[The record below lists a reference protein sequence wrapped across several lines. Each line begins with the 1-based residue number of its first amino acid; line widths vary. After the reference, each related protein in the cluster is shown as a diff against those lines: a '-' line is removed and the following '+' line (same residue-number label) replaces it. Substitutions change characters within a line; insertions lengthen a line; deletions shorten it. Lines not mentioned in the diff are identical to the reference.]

1 MTPRSIRRAVE
12 RHAQKQAL
20 KAARN
25 QALPELSAIP
35 ASALEPESAAEP
47 LETDSPLSLAAPLH
61 SPPQVA
67 PPAAVISPARL
78 AANRA
83 NAQLSTGA
91 RTPEGKTRS
100 SLNAVKSALTGRTV
114 LLPSDDVADYE
125 ALILEHKRMYRPANY
140 VESMLVQSIVDCLWR
155 LARTSRIEMTI
166 FAQGRDQFAPF
177 AAHLPESQRAGFLD
191 RHTAAHYEK
200 DLRNLNIQE
209 NRLARRR
216 DKEIAEL
223 KFLQAQRVQREKV
236 ELEMAAK
243 LYLAAKSG
251 NQPFDPASHGFEFSI
266 AHIEKHVETLRSSL
280 IAAQSGQKEIFAQK
294 VAA

>member
-1 MTPRSIRRAVE
+1 MPRAGINS
-12 RHAQKQAL
+12 
-20 KAARN
+20 
-25 QALPELSAIP
+25 LP
-35 ASALEPESAAEP
+35 
-47 LETDSPLSLAAPLH
+47 SPLICS
-61 SPPQVA
+61 
-67 PPAAVISPARL
+67 
-78 AANRA
+78 
-83 NAQLSTGA
+83 
-91 RTPEGKTRS
+91 
-100 SLNAVKSALTGRTV
+100 
-114 LLPSDDVADYE
+114 
-125 ALILEHKRMYRPANY
+125 
-140 VESMLVQSIVDCLWR
+140 
-155 LARTSRIEMTI
+155 
-166 FAQGRDQFAPF
+166 
-177 AAHLPESQRAGFLD
+177 ESQRAGFLD

-280 IAAQSGQKEIFAQK
+280 IAAQSVQKEIFAQK